1 MQNMFSKIFNTK
13 KNNIKGLQT
22 YYINTQ
28 YRDKYFGPQDY
39 FTLSKHC
46 FIENII
52 AFRAITMIAKSASS
66 VVLTAY
72 KNYNNGNKKELAGH
86 QINNL
91 LRQPSSKYGLAEFI
105 EEIISYQLIS
115 GNAYIYVSENEAG
128 VPTELQILR
137 PDRIKILNNNDY
149 LVYKYMINGLEY
161 DFSDDENGI
170 CDILHLKN
178 FHPLDD
184 LYGLSSLSIAHKS
197 IEQHNECLEW
207 NKALLKNGARP
218 SGAVVMNGN
227 NATMSDDQF
236 ERIKSQINEQV
247 SGGENAGK
255 IMLLEGGLDWR
266 EMSMSPKDMDFIETK
281 NGSARDISLAL
292 GVPPQLLGIPG
303 DNTYSNMSEA
313 RMAFWEETVL
323 PLLNNLC
330 NKLSTWLSAQFMENI
345 EINYD
350 PDSISA
356 LSSQRQIIWQNVN
369 NSTFLSDDEKR
380 AMLGFSPNIKNNH
393 S

>member
-1 MQNMFSKIFNTK
+1 MKNIFSKIFATK
-13 KNNIKGLQT
+13 NDNKSIKGLQT
-22 YYINTQ
+22 YYINSTYKDRYSGVYQ
-28 YRDKYFGPQDY
+28 NYFS
-39 FTLSKHC
+39 LSKHG

-52 AFRAITMIAKSASS
+52 AFRAISMIAKSASS
-66 VVLTAY
+66 VTLTAY

-86 QINNL
+86 KINAL
-91 LRQPSSKYGLAEFI
+91 LKQPNPKYGLAEFI
-105 EEIISYQLIS
+105 EEIITYQLIS
-115 GNAYIYVSENEAG
+115 GNAYIYAAEDKNG

-149 LVYKYMINGLEY
+149 LVYQYSINGLIY
-161 DFSDDENGI
+161 DFCEDDNGVL
-170 CDILHLKN
+170 DILHLKT

-184 LYGLSSLSIAHKS
+184 LYGLSSLAVANRS
-197 IEQHNECLEW
+197 IEQHNECIEW
-207 NKALLKNGARP
+207 NKSLMKNGARP
-218 SGAVVMNGN
+218 SGAVVMSNSNGTLTDN
-227 NATMSDDQF
+227 QF

-281 NGSARDISLAL
+281 NSSARDIALAL

-313 RMAFWEETVL
+313 RMAFWEETIL
-323 PLLNNLC
+323 PLLNNIC

-345 EINYD
+345 EIAYD
-350 PDSISA
+350 PDTISA
-356 LSSQRQIIWQNVN
+356 LTSQRKILWQTVN
-369 NSTFLSDDEKR
+369 NSNFLSDEEKR
-380 AMLGFSPNIKNNH
+380 TMLGFNKNM